1 MPTLCLLD
9 QNEHLEPAVAMTQ
22 DALVDTQRAF
32 DQVAP
37 QYHAT
42 NAANPLLSAFRVR
55 TLAALRRHA
64 SAPTHLLDL
73 GCGPGSDAET
83 LAREGYQVTGVE
95 WSAVMV
101 DEARHRMTC
110 AGLDDAVEIRHLGI
124 HELERLDRDRYDAVL
139 SNMGPLNCVPDLPAT
154 ATEIAK
160 RLRPGGVL
168 VATVIGR
175 VVPWEILLYGVR
187 GDWRRIRIRFARE
200 PVPVPLSGHRVWTQY
215 YSPRKLV
222 DAFETAGFT
231 RIDLHSMGLVAPLPY
246 AEGFALRHRWLVAGL
261 LAIEDRI
268 GGWPGVRA
276 WGDHFLVVLRKDA

>member
-1 MPTLCLLD
+1 
-9 QNEHLEPAVAMTQ
+9 MTR

-32 DQVAP
+32 DRVAP

-42 NAANPLLSAFRVR
+42 NATNPLLSAFRAR

-64 SAPTHLLDL
+64 PAPAHLLDL

-83 LAREGYQVTGVE
+83 LACEGYHVTGVD
-95 WSAVMV
+95 WSAAMV
-101 DEARHRMTC
+101 GEARHRMDR
-110 AGLDDAVEIRHLGI
+110 AGLDDAVKIRHLGI
-124 HELERLDRDRYDAVL
+124 HELEQLDRDQYDAVL
-139 SNMGPLNCVPDLPAT
+139 SNMGPLNCVPDLRAT
-154 ATEIAK
+154 ATATAG

-175 VVPWEILLYGVR
+175 VVPWEILLYAAR
-187 GDWRRIRIRFARE
+187 RDWRRIRIRFARE

-215 YSPRKLV
+215 YSPRKFV
-222 DAFETAGFT
+222 EAFEAAGFT
-231 RIDLHSMGLVAPLPY
+231 RIDLHSMGLVAPPPY
-246 AEGFALRHRWLVAGL
+246 AEAFALRHPRLVTAL

-276 WGDHFLVVLRKDA
+276 WGDHFLVVLRKDV